1 MKILV
6 TGGAGYIG
14 SHTTFQLIDQGHE
27 VVVLDNLYSGNKW
40 ALHPKAKFVLG
51 SIGDDAL
58 LQKLFSNEKFD
69 AVMHFAAYIE
79 VEESTRLPDKYFLN
93 NATHAA
99 LVFESAKNAGVP
111 NIIFSSTAAVYGL
124 PKVEMIDEF
133 QPIAPINP
141 YGSSKA
147 MAEKMLV
154 DICGT
159 SDGGT
164 KFVILR
170 YFNVAGARLDLKIG
184 EAPPHSTHL
193 IKIASEVASGVRPQ
207 MKIYGEDYKTP
218 DGTCVRDYIHVED
231 LAAAHLSALRYLQA
245 GGSSDVFNV
254 GYGRGFSVKQVIEEM
269 RKVSKHPVTA
279 EKAERR
285 PGDPDSLVADSS
297 RLMAKTDW
305 KPKYDNLT
313 VICETALGWEKRLI
327 EIKKSEARV

>member
-14 SHTTFQLIDQGHE
+14 SHTAFQLIEQGHE
-27 VVVLDNLYSGNKW
+27 VVVLDNFYSGNRW
-40 ALHPKAKFVLG
+40 ALHPKGRLLEG

-58 LQKLFSNEKFD
+58 LEKLFASEKFD

-79 VEESTRLPDKYFLN
+79 VEESTRLPEKYFLN

-99 LVFESAKNAGVP
+99 LVFQKAADAKVP

-124 PKVEMIDEF
+124 PKVQLIDEF
-133 QPIAPINP
+133 QPIQPINP

-154 DICGT
+154 DICGH
-159 SDGGT
+159 DGST

-170 YFNVAGARLDLKIG
+170 YFNVAGARLDLRIG

-193 IKIASEVASGVRPQ
+193 IKIASEVAAGIRPK
-207 MKIYGEDYKTP
+207 MKIYGEDYATP

-231 LAAAHLSALRYLQA
+231 LAAAHLSALRYLQS
-245 GGSSDVFNV
+245 GGSPDVFNV

-269 RKVSKHPVTA
+269 RKVSGHPVPA
-279 EKAERR
+279 DKAERR

-305 KPKYDNLT
+305 KPKYDNLA
-313 VICETALGWEKRLI
+313 VICETALGWEKRLM
-327 EIKKSEARV
+327 EIRKQN